1 MSFFECREIKR
12 RFGNF
17 LLDISFSVDRGDFY
31 CITGKSGSGKSTLL
45 SVIAG
50 LIPPAK
56 SDSGRIFLGEREIT
70 DLPPG
75 KREIGMVFQ
84 QPSLFLNMSV
94 LDNVAYGL
102 VCRGMKKKDARIQA
116 EEFLE
121 PFGLSHLL
129 HESAETVSGG
139 EAQRIALARTLIVR
153 PKLILLDEP
162 MSALDAPLRKK
173 MGEEILSV
181 KEKFDFTALMVTHDI
196 DEAKRLS
203 TKVMVMGDGK
213 KKWEGLPQDFDESR
227 I

>member
-1 MSFFECREIKR
+1 MSFFECGGIKR

-17 LLDISFSVDRGDFY
+17 LLDISFSVDDGDFY

-45 SVIAG
+45 SLIAG
-50 LIPPAK
+50 LIPSAK
-56 SDSGRIFLGEREIT
+56 SEPGKIILDGKEIT
-70 DLPPG
+70 NLAPG

-102 VCRGMKKKDARIQA
+102 VCRGMKKKDARNLA
-116 EEFLE
+116 GEFME

-153 PKLILLDEP
+153 PKLLLLDEP

-173 MGEEILSV
+173 MGEEILSL
-181 KEKFDFTALMVTHDI
+181 KDKFGFTALMVTHDI
-196 DEAKRLS
+196 EEAKRLS
-203 TKVMVMGDGK
+203 TKVMVMGEGR
-213 KKWEGLPQDFDESR
+213 KKWEGLPADFDESR

>member
-1 MSFFECREIKR
+1 M
-12 RFGNF
+12 
-17 LLDISFSVDRGDFY
+17 
-31 CITGKSGSGKSTLL
+31 
-45 SVIAG
+45 
-50 LIPPAK
+50 
-56 SDSGRIFLGEREIT
+56 
-70 DLPPG
+70 
-75 KREIGMVFQ
+75 
-84 QPSLFLNMSV
+84 
-94 LDNVAYGL
+94 
-102 VCRGMKKKDARIQA
+102 
-116 EEFLE
+116 
-121 PFGLSHLL
+121 
-129 HESAETVSGG
+129 SGG

-173 MGEEILSV
+173 MGEEILSL